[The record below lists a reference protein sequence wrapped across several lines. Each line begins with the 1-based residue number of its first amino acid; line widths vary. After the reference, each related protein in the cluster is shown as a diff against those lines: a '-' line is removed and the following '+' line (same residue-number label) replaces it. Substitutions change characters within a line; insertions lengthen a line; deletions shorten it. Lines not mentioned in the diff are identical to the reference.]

1 MNASIVVG
9 LVDEIKDHRRGF
21 KPFAPVIDGPNT
33 VRFRQSINQSL
44 NEWIDCRGSSL
55 SNSA

>member
-1 MNASIVVG
+1 MKFHCPSKRALSGGGVNASIVVG

-33 VRFRQSINQSL
+33 VRFRQSVN
-44 NEWIDCRGSSL
+44 
-55 SNSA
+55 